1 MLTASIPSPA
11 QGVWH
16 IGPFPLRAYALC
28 ILAGVFVAVWW
39 TDRRY
44 RALGGPRDTALDVA
58 LVAVPVGIIGARLYH
73 VVTSPDAYFGPGGD
87 PALIPQI
94 WRGGLGIW
102 GGVAFGV
109 IAGIWLLRRRGLR
122 LGPFYD
128 AAAPTILVAQALGRF
143 GNYFN
148 QELFGG
154 PTTLPWGLEID
165 RAHLPL
171 GYAPGTL
178 FHPTFLYEALWNA
191 AGAALLVWLGRY
203 LARRDGAVGGRLMW
217 AYLMVYTSG
226 RVWIEVLRVDEAH
239 RVLGLRLNVWTSVL
253 VFLFGLVGYIM
264 VSRRHLD
271 DAITEGAG
279 VGGASE
285 AEAAEAGP
293 EAAEAGPEAAD
304 EAGEADEAGDPDPEK
319 PDENAV
325 DPSDKADDAQAGADA
340 SRQADAPAG
349 TAGAEGD
356 AKAEEPD
363 DGPAAHAHDDEPE
376 AE

>member
-16 IGPFPLRAYALC
+16 IGLFPVRAYALC

-58 LVAVPVGIIGARLYH
+58 LVAVPVGIVGARLYH
-73 VVTSPDAYFGPGGD
+73 VVTSPDAYVGPGGD
-87 PALIPQI
+87 PALIPQV

-165 RAHLPL
+165 RAHLPV
-171 GYAPGTL
+171 GYVPGTL
-178 FHPTFLYEALWNA
+178 FHPTFLYEALWNV
-191 AGAALLVWLGRY
+191 AGAAFLVWLGRF

-239 RVLGLRLNVWTSVL
+239 RVLGLRLNVWTSIL
-253 VFLFGLVGYIM
+253 VFLLGLIGYIM
-264 VSRRHLD
+264 TSRRHLD
-271 DAITEGAG
+271 DAVTEGAG
-279 VGGASE
+279 KGGASGAGE
-285 AEAAEAGP
+285 TDGPDATTGGP
-293 EAAEAGPEAAD
+293 E
-304 EAGEADEAGDPDPEK
+304 EAGDPDPER
-319 PDENAV
+319 PDEKPA
-325 DPSDKADDAQAGADA
+325 ADSPDEAGDARAEAGAHG
-340 SRQADAPAG
+340 QADAPAG
-349 TAGAEGD
+349 TAGAE
-356 AKAEEPD
+356 AEEPD
-363 DGPAAHAHDDEPE
+363 ERPVAADAHDDDRG
-376 AE
+376 AV

>member
-73 VVTSPDAYFGPGGD
+73 VVTSPDAYVGPGGD

-253 VFLFGLVGYIM
+253 VFLLGLVGYIM

-285 AEAAEAGP
+285 A

-349 TAGAEGD
+349 TAGAESD

>member
-1 MLTASIPSPA
+1 MLTTSIPSPA
-11 QGVWH
+11 RGVWH
-16 IGPFPLRAYALC
+16 IGPFPVRAYALC

-58 LVAVPVGIIGARLYH
+58 LVAVPVGIVGARLYH

-87 PALIPQI
+87 PALIPQV
-94 WRGGLGIW
+94 WHGGLGIW

-109 IAGIWLLRRRGLR
+109 IAGIWMLRRRGLR

-165 RAHLPL
+165 RAHLPV
-171 GYAPGTL
+171 GYVPGTL
-178 FHPTFLYEALWNA
+178 FHPTFLYEALWNV
-191 AGAALLVWLGRY
+191 AGAAFLVWLGRF

-239 RVLGLRLNVWTSVL
+239 RVLGLRLNVWTSIL
-253 VFLFGLVGYIM
+253 VFLLGLIGYIM
-264 VSRRHLD
+264 TSRRHLD
-271 DAITEGAG
+271 DAVTESAEK
-279 VGGASE
+279 GGAS
-285 AEAAEAGP
+285 GSR
-293 EAAEAGPEAAD
+293 
-304 EAGEADEAGDPDPEK
+304 EADVPEEAGDPDPER
-319 PDENAV
+319 PDEKPAA
-325 DPSDKADDAQAGADA
+325 DSPDEADDARAEAGAPG
-340 SRQADAPAG
+340 QADAPAG
-349 TAGAEGD
+349 TAGAEVD
-356 AKAEEPD
+356 AKAEEPEER
-363 DGPAAHAHDDEPE
+363 PVAADSHDDDRG

>member
-1 MLTASIPSPA
+1 
-11 QGVWH
+11 
-16 IGPFPLRAYALC
+16 
-28 ILAGVFVAVWW
+28 
-39 TDRRY
+39 
-44 RALGGPRDTALDVA
+44 
-58 LVAVPVGIIGARLYH
+58 
-73 VVTSPDAYFGPGGD
+73 
-87 PALIPQI
+87 
-94 WRGGLGIW
+94 
-102 GGVAFGV
+102 
-109 IAGIWLLRRRGLR
+109 
-122 LGPFYD
+122 
-128 AAAPTILVAQALGRF
+128 
-143 GNYFN
+143 
-148 QELFGG
+148 
-154 PTTLPWGLEID
+154 
-165 RAHLPL
+165 
-171 GYAPGTL
+171 
-178 FHPTFLYEALWNA
+178 
-191 AGAALLVWLGRY
+191 
-203 LARRDGAVGGRLMW
+203 MW

-253 VFLFGLVGYIM
+253 VFLLGLVGYIM

>member
-11 QGVWH
+11 RGVWY

-58 LVAVPVGIIGARLYH
+58 LVAVPVGIVGARLYH
-73 VVTSPDAYFGPGGD
+73 VVTSPDAYLGPGGD

-94 WRGGLGIW
+94 WHGGLGIW

-109 IAGIWLLRRRGLR
+109 AAGVWMLRRRGLR
-122 LGPFYD
+122 LGPFFD
-128 AAAPTILVAQALGRF
+128 AAVPTILIAQALGRF

-165 RAHLPL
+165 RAHLPV

-239 RVLGLRLNVWTSVL
+239 RVLGLRLNVWTSIL
-253 VFLFGLVGYIM
+253 VFLLGLIGYIM
-264 VSRRHLD
+264 TSRRHLD
-271 DAITEGAG
+271 DAVTEGAEK
-279 VGGASE
+279 GGASG
-285 AEAAEAGP
+285 AGKADGP
-293 EAAEAGPEAAD
+293 E
-304 EAGEADEAGDPDPEK
+304 EAGDPDPER
-319 PDENAV
+319 PDEKPA
-325 DPSDKADDAQAGADA
+325 ADSPDEAGDARAEAGAPD
-340 SRQADAPAG
+340 QADAPAG
-349 TAGAEGD
+349 TAGAEAD

-363 DGPAAHAHDDEPE
+363 ERPVAADAHDDDRG
-376 AE
+376 AV

>member
-1 MLTASIPSPA
+1 MLTASIPSPS

-39 TDRRY
+39 SDRRY
-44 RALGGPRDTALDVA
+44 RALGGPQEMALDVA
-58 LVAVPVGIIGARLYH
+58 LVAVPVGIVGARLYH

-94 WRGGLGIW
+94 WHGGLGIW
-102 GGVAFGV
+102 GGVAFGAM
-109 IAGIWLLRRRGLR
+109 AGIWMLRRRGLR

-165 RAHLPL
+165 RAHLPV
-171 GYAPGTL
+171 GYVPGTL
-178 FHPTFLYEALWNA
+178 FHPTFLYEALWNV
-191 AGAALLVWLGRY
+191 AGAAFLVWLGRF

-239 RVLGLRLNVWTSVL
+239 RVLGLRLNVWTSIL
-253 VFLFGLVGYIM
+253 VFLLGLIGYIM
-264 VSRRHLD
+264 TSRRHLD
-271 DAITEGAG
+271 DAVTESAEK
-279 VGGASE
+279 GGAS
-285 AEAAEAGP
+285 GSR
-293 EAAEAGPEAAD
+293 
-304 EAGEADEAGDPDPEK
+304 EADVPEEAGDPDPER
-319 PDENAV
+319 PDEKPAA
-325 DPSDKADDAQAGADA
+325 DSPDEADDARAEAGAPG
-340 SRQADAPAG
+340 QADAPAG
-349 TAGAEGD
+349 TAGAEVD
-356 AKAEEPD
+356 AKAEEPEER
-363 DGPAAHAHDDEPE
+363 PVAADSHDDDRG

>member
-1 MLTASIPSPA
+1 MLTTSIPSPA

-16 IGPFPLRAYALC
+16 IGPLPLRAYALC

-58 LVAVPVGIIGARLYH
+58 LVAVPVGIVGARLYH
-73 VVTSPDAYFGPGGD
+73 VVTSPDAYLGLGGD

-94 WRGGLGIW
+94 WHGGLGIW

-109 IAGIWLLRRRGLR
+109 AAGVWMLRRRGLR
-122 LGPFYD
+122 LGPFFD
-128 AAAPTILVAQALGRF
+128 AAAPTILIAQALGRF

-165 RAHLPL
+165 RAHLPV

-239 RVLGLRLNVWTSVL
+239 RVLGMRLNVWTSIL
-253 VFLFGLVGYIM
+253 VFLLGLVGYIM

-271 DAITEGAG
+271 DAVTEGAG
-279 VGGASE
+279 EGGASE

-293 EAAEAGPEAAD
+293 ETADGP
-304 EAGEADEAGDPDPEK
+304 GEADEAGDPDPEK
-319 PDENAV
+319 PDEKPAA
-325 DPSDKADDAQAGADA
+325 DSPDGADDACAEAGAPG
-340 SRQADAPAG
+340 QADAPSGA
-349 TAGAEGD
+349 AGAEAD
-356 AKAEEPD
+356 ANAEEP
-363 DGPAAHAHDDEPE
+363 GERPVAADTHDDDRG

>member
-239 RVLGLRLNVWTSVL
+239 RVLGMRLNVWTSIL
-253 VFLFGLVGYIM
+253 VFLLGLVGYIM

-271 DAITEGAG
+271 DAVTEGAG
-279 VGGASE
+279 EGGASE

-293 EAAEAGPEAAD
+293 ETADGP
-304 EAGEADEAGDPDPEK
+304 GEADEAGDPDPEK
-319 PDENAV
+319 PDEKPAA
-325 DPSDKADDAQAGADA
+325 DSPDGADDACAEAGAPG
-340 SRQADAPAG
+340 QADAPSGA
-349 TAGAEGD
+349 AGAEAD
-356 AKAEEPD
+356 ANAEEP
-363 DGPAAHAHDDEPE
+363 GERPVAADTHDDDRG